1 MKKNLFEYDIAYK
14 IYNYDLK
21 NIEKEIEWLTRFINM
36 KGSESLLTRRL
47 SECLELKIKKEK
59 QISDLNLKYN
69 K

>member
-21 NIEKEIEWLTRFINM
+21 NIEKEIEWLTRIINM